1 MLIEWGDIMAL
12 KVINVD
18 DEVIGIKSFEKIIV
32 DIDDAE
38 YLGGFDNPYKA
49 IEFVKNNPIDVAFLD
64 IEMPEMN
71 GIELAKELKN
81 IDINIQI
88 VFVTGYDQY
97 ALNAFDVDAIGYLL
111 KPYKKES
118 VQKNID
124 KTKRITKIGNKRIK
138 IQTFGHFN
146 VFIDNKP
153 VMFSLAKCKELLA
166 VLVDRL
172 GEPVSMEYV
181 IDCLWE
187 DRVYDSRVKALYRQ
201 VLSQLNRTF
210 LTYNLKDVLVINRA
224 NVSLNIES
232 IECDYF
238 NMVKKK
244 SKQAIKDYKGEYLFD
259 YGWAETT
266 VVKLDEIKY
275 EYDEN
280 YL

>member
-1 MLIEWGDIMAL
+1 VAL

-18 DEVIGIKSFEKIIV
+18 DEHIGIKSFEKIIK
-32 DIDDAE
+32 DIDDAD
-38 YLGGFDNPYKA
+38 YLGGFDNPFKV
-49 IEFVKNNPIDVAFLD
+49 IEFVKNNSIDVAFLD

-71 GIELAKELKN
+71 GIELAKELKK

-111 KPYKKES
+111 KPYNKES

-153 VMFSLAKCKELLA
+153 VMFSLAKCKELFA

-172 GEPVSMEYV
+172 GETVSMEY
-181 IDCLWE
+181 IINCLWE
-187 DRVYDSRVKALYRQ
+187 DRTYDSRVKALYRQ
-201 VLSQLNRTF
+201 VLSQLNRT
-210 LTYNLKDVLVINRA
+210 LIGYNLKDVLVINRA
-224 NVSLNIES
+224 NVSLNIDS

-238 NMVKKK
+238 NMIMKKN
-244 SKQAIKDYKGEYLFD
+244 KQAIKDYKGEYLFD
-259 YGWAETT
+259 YSWAEPTI
-266 VVKLDEIKY
+266 VKLDDIKY

-280 YL
+280 YI

>member
-1 MLIEWGDIMAL
+1 MAL

-18 DEVIGIKSFEKIIV
+18 DELIGIKSFEKIIV

-38 YLGGFDNPYKA
+38 YLGGFSNPFQA
-49 IEFVKNNPIDVAFLD
+49 LEFVKKNPIDVAFLD
-64 IEMPEMN
+64 IEMPGLN
-71 GIELAKELKN
+71 GIELARELKK

-88 VFVTGYDQY
+88 VFVTGYDHY

-111 KPYKKES
+111 KPYNKES

-124 KTKRITKIGNKRIK
+124 KTKRIIKIGNKRIK

-146 VFIDNKP
+146 VYIDNKP
-153 VMFSLAKCKELLA
+153 VLFSLAKCKELLA

-172 GEPVSMEYV
+172 GEVVSMEY
-181 IDCLWE
+181 IINLLWE
-187 DRVYDSRVKALYRQ
+187 DRTYDSRVKALYRQ

-210 LTYNLKDVLVINRA
+210 LSYGLKDVLIINRA
-224 NVSLNIES
+224 NVSLNTDS

-238 NMVKKK
+238 NMINKR

-259 YGWAETT
+259 YSWAEST
-266 VVKLDEIKY
+266 VVKLDEMKY